1 MRVSHET
8 IYLSLFVQHVT
19 ERFSAARSPGRFV
32 GGSARRSVTADDS
45 FVMRAARV
53 PVRLHRVVADHY
65 IAVTSLL
72 GLQPAT

>member
-32 GGSARRSVTADDS
+32 GGIRSPLGDS
-45 FVMRAARV
+45 
-53 PVRLHRVVADHY
+53 
-65 IAVTSLL
+65 
-72 GLQPAT
+72 G